1 METKPLTP
9 MIKQYLRIK
18 SQYPDSLL
26 FFRLGDFYEMFFED
40 AHVASR
46 ELDIALTSRDKGQ
59 KDSVPLCGVPYF
71 TAEAYISKLLQKGYK
86 VALCDQVEDPR
97 FAKGI
102 VKREVVRVFTPG
114 LTTDAIHLGTGE
126 NNYLMGFYAE
136 GEVFGVA
143 FLDISTG
150 ELKTSQ
156 ISGFEPF
163 LNEAF
168 RNEPKEIV
176 TLKRFQ
182 EHSCFGGF
190 RKKFE
195 NGLINFLDDSKLET
209 IRSLS
214 ENLGGSI
221 LQRAPLA
228 ALATAVVLHYAEEN
242 QKKPL
247 AHIHPPVFYWVQDF
261 MMIDEVT
268 KRNLEIT
275 QSLFEQGK
283 RGSLFWVLDDTM
295 TAMGGR
301 RLKQWL
307 NYPLLDIQEVEGR
320 LDGVSELK
328 DKKIERKQ
336 FRESLKGIQDIERL
350 ISRIYLGHA
359 NARDLVGL
367 KNSLQKLP
375 FLKTILQKFES
386 SMLKALCSEIEDF
399 EDLFQLLETS
409 IVGEPPLTVKEGGII
424 KAGYDKE
431 LDGLREIGK
440 EGKGWILRLEAEER
454 KRTGISTLKV
464 RYNHVF
470 GYYIEVTKSNLH
482 LVPEHYV
489 RKQTLVNAE
498 RFIIPELKEFET
510 RVLGAEEAICKL
522 EYQIFEDIRKKVAEA
537 TTRVQKA
544 ASAIAAIDTLGSMA
558 EISDRYDYVRP
569 IVDEGDAVIIR
580 DGRHPVLERMD
591 LQERFVPNDTQMD
604 TREHQIL
611 MITGPNM
618 AGKSTYLRQV
628 ALLVL
633 LAQIGCFVPAAEA
646 RIGVV
651 DRIFTRIGASD
662 NIMRGQS
669 TFMVEMMETARILNQ
684 ATSRSLVVL
693 DEIGRGTSTFD
704 GLSIAWA
711 VAEYLHDTSSLKPKT
726 LFATHYHE
734 LTELSL
740 TKERV
745 KNYNVVVKEWNGEI
759 IFLRKIVE
767 GGTNRSYGIQVA
779 RLAGLPQGVI
789 DRAKEILSNLE
800 KGELD
805 ALGLP
810 KIAMTKRAVSK
821 HRSPPQLSLFSQPDP
836 VRSELEKLKIDQ
848 LTPLEALNVLHHLKK
863 KAASPPQLSQRE
875 ECEGEGGRD

>member
-1 METKPLTP
+1 
-9 MIKQYLRIK
+9 MIKQYLQIK
-18 SQYPDSLL
+18 SEHPEALL

-40 AHVASR
+40 AQVASK
-46 ELDIALTSRDKGQ
+46 ELEIALTSRNKG
-59 KDSVPLCGVPYF
+59 KEGSVPLCGVPYF
-71 TAEAYISKLLQKGYK
+71 TAETYIAKLLQKGYK
-86 VALCDQVEDPR
+86 VALCDQVEDPK

-114 LTTDAIHLGTGE
+114 LTTDAIHLGSGE
-126 NNYLMGFYAE
+126 NNYLMGFDAE

-150 ELKTSQ
+150 ELKASQ
-156 ISGFEPF
+156 ISGFDAF
-163 LNEAF
+163 LNEAI
-168 RNEPKEIV
+168 RNEPREIV
-176 TLKRFQ
+176 TFKKFQ
-182 EHSCFGGF
+182 EHFCFGGF

-195 NGLINFLDDSKLET
+195 NDLINFLDDSKLEA
-209 IRSLS
+209 IHSLS
-214 ENLGGSI
+214 ERAGESI

-228 ALATAVVLHYAEEN
+228 AQAAAVVLHYAEEN
-242 QKKPL
+242 QKTPL
-247 AHIHPPVFYWVQDF
+247 AHIRPPVFYRVQDF
-261 MMIDEVT
+261 MVVDEVT

-283 RGSLFWVLDDTM
+283 RGSLFWVLDETE
-295 TAMGGR
+295 TALGGR

-307 NYPLLDIQEVEGR
+307 IYPLLDVQEVESR

-336 FRESLKGIQDIERL
+336 LRESLKDVQDIERL

-367 KNSLQKLP
+367 KHSLQALP
-375 FLKTILQKFES
+375 LIKTALEKFETS
-386 SMLKALCSEIEDF
+386 LLTNLRSEIGDF
-399 EDLFQLLETS
+399 DGLCQLLESS
-409 IVGEPPLTVKEGGII
+409 IVEDPPLTVKEGGMI

-431 LDGLREIGK
+431 LDGLREIGR
-440 EGKGWILRLEAEER
+440 EGKGWILRFEAEER

-464 RYNHVF
+464 RYNQIF

-482 LVPEHYV
+482 LAPESYI

-498 RFIIPELKEFET
+498 RFITPELKEFET
-510 RVLGAEEAICKL
+510 KVLGAEEAICKL
-522 EYQIFEDIRKKVAEA
+522 EYRLFEEIRKKVSEE
-537 TTRVQKA
+537 TLVVQKA
-544 ASAIAAIDTLGSMA
+544 ASAVAAFDAIGSMA

-569 IVDEGDAVIIR
+569 KVDEEDAIIIR
-580 DGRHPVLERMD
+580 DGRHPVLERMS
-591 LQERFVPNDTQMD
+591 LQERFVPNDTHMD

-628 ALLVL
+628 ALIVL

-646 RIGVV
+646 RVGVV

-711 VAEYLHDTSSLKPKT
+711 VAEYLHDTSSLHPKT

-745 KNYNVVVKEWNGEI
+745 KNYNVVVREWNGEI
-759 IFLRKIVE
+759 IFLRRIVE

-779 RLAGLPQGVI
+779 QLAGLPRKVI

-805 ALGLP
+805 AVGMP
-810 KIAMTKRAVSK
+810 KIAVTKATVSK
-821 HRSPPQLSLFSQPDP
+821 PHAPSQLSLLFQPDP
-836 VRSELEKLKIDQ
+836 LRSELEKLKVDQ
-848 LTPLEALNVLHHLKK
+848 LTPLEALNILDRLKK
-863 KAASPPQLSQRE
+863 KASS
-875 ECEGEGGRD
+875 